1 MLAEPALPQTHSRPR
16 RTMRSTGDRLR
27 EALLKLGKR
36 HGQIIIHGERN
47 WASITFAGARHT
59 VAIQFEG
66 DEAVEAGEDF
76 IADLPEHEFSIPG
89 QLVAEARV
97 TEVEHRLLPT
107 PRIVV
112 QCEMLLLEDV

>member
-1 MLAEPALPQTHSRPR
+1 M
-16 RTMRSTGDRLR
+16 
-27 EALLKLGKR
+27 
-36 HGQIIIHGERN
+36 
-47 WASITFAGARHT
+47 
-59 VAIQFEG
+59 
-66 DEAVEAGEDF
+66 EAGEDF